1 MPAKRPSARQR
12 ENVKEYFRPAPTR
25 DPIDVDRYG
34 DQWVAI
40 WRRAITDSDRDLHAL
55 LARLERRG
63 LHEKAALLFVPR
75 SGLMVR

>member
-1 MPAKRPSARQR
+1 MPGKRPSPRQR
-12 ENVKEYFRPAPTR
+12 ENVKEYFRPAPTKN
-25 DPIDVDRYG
+25 PIDVGIYG
-34 DQWVAI
+34 EQWVAI